1 MRPLQTLMLA
11 LVVVL
16 STMTPLALLLF
27 ERSPHFH

>member
-1 MRPLQTLMLA
+1 MQTLVLA

-16 STMTPLALLLF
+16 STVTPLALLLV

>member
-1 MRPLQTLMLA
+1 MLA